1 VGLELITIIVLLIM
15 FIIGSVISV
24 NMGILGFVAAFV
36 VGSLISGLS
45 VEDIYNAFPVDMFI
59 LLAGV
64 TYLFA
69 IAQNNGTLDL
79 IISGGLRLVKGKVAL
94 LPWVIF
100 GLCTLLTSVGVS
112 TVAVA
117 PIVYP
122 IGLRLAF
129 QYKINPILMGLLIST
144 GMYAGS
150 FSPLNLF
157 GLVVSGIM
165 KSVGITHS
173 PVLFYV
179 NCFIFYVLISVVIFI
194 LFGGLRLLK
203 EKSNVQSLVVDN
215 GEVAATVEDNC
226 VDVND
231 KSNVIGFTL
240 YKGATLVGIGLL
252 VTMALVFKMNMGFG
266 ALMVGLVLALMAPKK
281 QADVLKQMPW
291 TVMIMVT
298 GIMTY
303 VGVMDKVGAMDYMT
317 ELIASVGNPLLAS
330 LTASYVGG
338 VISAFA
344 STAGFLSA
352 VIPLAAPI
360 LQDPTISTI
369 GVVSA
374 IAIAASVVDIS
385 PFSTTGALILAN
397 VQGVNEREFFKKLL
411 YISGVF
417 IALGPGLAWLLF
429 VLIGTPW

>member
-1 VGLELITIIVLLIM
+1 M
-15 FIIGSVISV
+15 FIIGSIISV

-79 IISGGLRLVKGKVAL
+79 IISGGLRLVKGNVGL
-94 LPWVIF
+94 LPWVLF

-117 PIVYP
+117 PILYP

-157 GLVVSGIM
+157 GLVVNGIM
-165 KSVGITHS
+165 QSEDITHS
-173 PVLFYV
+173 PVLLFV

-194 LFGGLRLLK
+194 IFGGVRLLK
-203 EKSNVQSLVVDN
+203 KQSNVQSLV
-215 GEVAATVEDNC
+215 ASTVEDNS
-226 VDVND
+226 VNMND
-231 KSNVIGFTL
+231 KYRVNGFTL
-240 YKGATLVGIGLL
+240 YKGVTLVGIGLL
-252 VTMALVFKMNMGFG
+252 VMMALIFEMNMGFG
-266 ALMVGLVLALMAPKK
+266 ALIVGLVLALMAPKK
-281 QADVLKQMPW
+281 QADVLKQIPW

-303 VGVMDKVGAMDYMT
+303 VGVMDKVGTMDYMT

-338 VISAFA
+338 IISAFA
-344 STAGFLSA
+344 STAGFLAA
-352 VIPLAAPI
+352 VIPLSAPI

-374 IAIAASVVDIS
+374 LAIAASVVDIS

-397 VQGVNEREFFKKLL
+397 VQGVNERLFFKKLL
-411 YISGVF
+411 YIAGSF
-417 IALGPGLAWLLF
+417 IVLGPGLAWLLF

>member
-1 VGLELITIIVLLIM
+1 MSLELITIMVLLIM

-36 VGSLISGLS
+36 VGSLISSLS
-45 VEDIYNAFPVDMFI
+45 VEDIYSAFPVDMFI

-79 IISGGLRLVKGKVAL
+79 IISGGLRLVKGNVAL
-94 LPWVIF
+94 LPWVLF

-117 PIVYP
+117 PIVFP

-129 QYKINPILMGLLIST
+129 QYNINPILVGLLIST

-165 KSVGITHS
+165 DSVGITHS
-173 PVLFYV
+173 PVLFYL

-194 LFGGLRLLK
+194 LFGGVRLLK
-203 EKSNVQSLVVDN
+203 EKSNVQSVV
-215 GEVAATVEDNC
+215 ASTVEGNSTNMDDNSS
-226 VDVND
+226 
-231 KSNVIGFTL
+231 KSGFTL

-252 VTMALVFKMNMGFG
+252 VTMALVFEMNMGFG
-266 ALMVGLVLALMAPKK
+266 ALMVGLVLSLMAPKK
-281 QADVLKQMPW
+281 QADVLKNMPW

-303 VGVMDKVGAMDYMT
+303 VGVMEEVGTMDYMT
-317 ELIASVGNPLLAS
+317 EIIASVGNPLYAS

-344 STAGFLSA
+344 STAGFLAA
-352 VIPLAAPI
+352 VIPLSVPI
-360 LQDPTISTI
+360 LQDPSVSVV

-374 IAIAASVVDIS
+374 LAIAASVVDIS

-397 VQGVNEREFFKKLL
+397 VQGVNDRLFFKKLL
-411 YISGVF
+411 YIAGSF
-417 IALGPGLAWLLF
+417 IALGPGLAWLIF

>member
-1 VGLELITIIVLLIM
+1 M
-15 FIIGSVISV
+15 FIIGSIISV

-79 IISGGLRLVKGKVAL
+79 IISGGLRLVKGNVGL
-94 LPWVIF
+94 LPWVLF

-117 PIVYP
+117 PILYP

-157 GLVVSGIM
+157 GLVVNGIM
-165 KSVGITHS
+165 QSEDITHS
-173 PVLFYV
+173 PVLLFV

-194 LFGGLRLLK
+194 IFGGVRLLK
-203 EKSNVQSLVVDN
+203 KQSNVQSLV
-215 GEVAATVEDNC
+215 ASTVEDNS
-226 VDVND
+226 VNMND
-231 KSNVIGFTL
+231 KYRVNGFTL

-252 VTMALVFKMNMGFG
+252 VMMALVFEMNMGFG

-303 VGVMDKVGAMDYMT
+303 VGVMDKVGTMDYMT

-338 VISAFA
+338 IISAFA
-344 STAGFLSA
+344 STAGFLAA
-352 VIPLAAPI
+352 VIPLSAPI

-374 IAIAASVVDIS
+374 LSIAASVVDIS

-397 VQGVNEREFFKKLL
+397 VQGVNERLFFKKLL
-411 YISGVF
+411 YIAGSF
-417 IALGPGLAWLLF
+417 IVLGPGLAWLLF